1 MSEKNLKVVL
11 WAIKNLHGFRY
22 VLVEELVVSTENILH
37 YVSQVY
43 LSPFGLSGLMEGECC
58 RVITV

>member
-1 MSEKNLKVVL
+1 ML

-43 LSPFGLSGLMEGECC
+43 LSPFGLSGLMEEECC